1 MFGSS
6 HHIDVRPARGGR
18 KYVYECS
25 CGARGWETDSAHRS
39 HQLGDQHKA
48 DAARKGK

>member
-6 HHIDVRPARGGR
+6 HHIVVKPARGGR

-25 CGARGWETDSAHRS
+25 CGARGWETASSTRADQMGRE
-39 HQLGDQHKA
+39 HQAK
-48 DAARKGK
+48 ARKGK